1 MAYPLLPGK
10 NFPIADG
17 CQMTKPGRFVGA
29 AQVGPLA
36 AVKSPKQTIAIL
48 LFVTDRVAW
57 LVALGL

>member
-1 MAYPLLPGK
+1 
-10 NFPIADG
+10 
-17 CQMTKPGRFVGA
+17 MTKPGRFMGA
-29 AQVGPLA
+29 AQVGPLT